1 MGSFWKLKQNEW
13 AKFLTFCQTSFFEP
27 KSGRISKLNLGADE
41 VVGVFRE
48 GGVVDQAGA
57 VHQVEE
63 VAVVGPVVQQG
74 QRLGLWVGLQEQE
87 WVETAFLLKSETHV
101 NQAGGIAALDKR
113 EGEIVHVA
121 VDWGRVGSW

>member
-1 MGSFWKLKQNEW
+1 M
-13 AKFLTFCQTSFFEP
+13 
-27 KSGRISKLNLGADE
+27 NLGADE

-74 QRLGLWVGLQEQE
+74 QRLGLGVGLQVQE
-87 WVETAFLLKSETHV
+87 WVRRVFFLLRYDLRDSR
-101 NQAGGIAALDKR
+101 QPSR
-113 EGEIVHVA
+113 
-121 VDWGRVGSW
+121 

>member
-1 MGSFWKLKQNEW
+1 M
-13 AKFLTFCQTSFFEP
+13 
-27 KSGRISKLNLGADE
+27 NLGADE

-74 QRLGLWVGLQEQE
+74 QRLGLGVSLQVQE
-87 WVETAFLLKSETHV
+87 WVKRAFLLLKSERLTSTK
-101 NQAGGIAALDKR
+101 Q
-113 EGEIVHVA
+113 
-121 VDWGRVGSW
+121 VGSLPSINVKVRSST

>member
-1 MGSFWKLKQNEW
+1 M
-13 AKFLTFCQTSFFEP
+13 
-27 KSGRISKLNLGADE
+27 NLGADE

-74 QRLGLWVGLQEQE
+74 QRLGLGVGLQ
-87 WVETAFLLKSETHV
+87 V
-101 NQAGGIAALDKR
+101 
-113 EGEIVHVA
+113 
-121 VDWGRVGSW
+121 

>member
-1 MGSFWKLKQNEW
+1 M
-13 AKFLTFCQTSFFEP
+13 
-27 KSGRISKLNLGADE
+27 NLGADE

-74 QRLGLWVGLQEQE
+74 QRLGLGVGLQEQE
-87 WVETAFLLKSETHV
+87 WVRRAFLLLRSVTHV
-101 NQAGGIAALDKR
+101 NQAGRVAALNKR

-121 VDWGRVGSW
+121 VDWGRVGS

>member
-1 MGSFWKLKQNEW
+1 MSER
-13 AKFLTFCQTSFFEP
+13 KFTLSSDYFYETSFREP
-27 KSGRISKLNLGADE
+27 KSVRISNLNLGADE

-74 QRLGLWVGLQEQE
+74 QRLGLGVGLPVQE
-87 WVETAFLLKSETHV
+87 WVKRAFLLLKCETHV
-101 NQAGGIAALDKR
+101 NQAGGIVALDKR

-121 VDWGRVGSW
+121 VDWGRVGS